1 MALHGVDNE
10 LNALSPHPHLGAII
24 PRVSV
29 IIPTLNEAAN
39 LPHVFARIPPWV
51 YEVVVVDGHSTDG
64 TLEVARAS
72 WPNIHIVT
80 EERRRAGVSAH
91 PVLQERR
98 GHGMALRLATQDT
111 RGKGAAL
118 RQGFALARGDI
129 IVMLDADGSTDPAE
143 IPMFVGALLGGAHL
157 VKGSRFLQGGGTA
170 DMELYRRFGNGVFVW
185 LVRLLFGSRY
195 SDLCYGYNAF
205 WAWTVPVLHL
215 DADGFEIET
224 LLNVRALR
232 AGLKVAEVPSFEAPR
247 LHGQSRLKTIPDGW
261 RVLKTI
267 GREWVALKAGRA
279 PSGERDMPG
288 PAAET
293 PRAALVAPAER
304 ARAAL
309 VPGRLA
315 AEVHGPEVVES
326 R

>member
-1 MALHGVDNE
+1 
-10 LNALSPHPHLGAII
+10 
-24 PRVSV
+24 VSV

-39 LPHVFARIPPWV
+39 LPHVFARIPHWV

-72 WPNIHIVT
+72 WPNIHVVT

-91 PVLQERR
+91 PVFPERR
-98 GHGMALRLATQDT
+98 GNGMVLRLATQDA

-118 RQGFALARGDI
+118 RKGLALARGDI
-129 IVMLDADGSTDPAE
+129 MVLLDADGSTDPAE
-143 IPMFVGALLGGAHL
+143 IPMFVGALLGGAQL

-170 DMELYRRFGNGVFVW
+170 DMPLYRRCGNGAFVW
-185 LVRLLFGSRY
+185 LVRLLFGGRY

-205 WAWTVPVLHL
+205 WAWAVPLL
-215 DADGFEIET
+215 QLNADGFEIET
-224 LLNVRALR
+224 MLNIRALR

-267 GREWVALKAGRA
+267 VRERIAPMAPRA
-279 PSGERDMPG
+279 PSGEWDV
-288 PAAET
+288 
-293 PRAALVAPAER
+293 VAPATR
-304 ARAAL
+304 SHAAL
-309 VPGRLA
+309 VPGVLA
-315 AEVHGPEVVES
+315 ADAHAPDLVKS